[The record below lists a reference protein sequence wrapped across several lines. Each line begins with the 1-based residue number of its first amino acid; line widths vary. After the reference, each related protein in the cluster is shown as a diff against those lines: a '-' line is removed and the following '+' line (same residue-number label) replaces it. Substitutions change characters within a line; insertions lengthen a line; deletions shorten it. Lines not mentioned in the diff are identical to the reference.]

1 MTAIIVLLFGSA
13 GAFVGHRL
21 PVPAGILL
29 GTLVGVGG
37 GSALIVLLG
46 LPHLSVPSW
55 VNGLLQITL
64 GMFVGFRMSRD
75 ALRPGAHAL
84 IPASLLAAVMI
95 PTAVTSAIVVA
106 PLTSIDIV
114 TLLFAAAPG
123 GLTEMS
129 TVSVSFGADGAA
141 VAAVQLVRVLL
152 AVAIVGAVVARLR
165 SKGEAESAPGSEK
178 QDDASAER
186 TGYAEDLKRLGVAA
200 PWGVL
205 GGMIGIISSLPAAGV
220 IGALAG
226 SAAFRLLTER
236 PVPVKKFQYAVQV
249 LAGGVIG
256 LGVSGEFFREL
267 VQLAV
272 AGALI
277 ISAQMLLWFAT
288 SWLLVKLFR
297 YDLSTAAIASS
308 PGGMSGVVP
317 AASEVGADV
326 VIVTFIHLVRL
337 NAIIVIVPVFI
348 SLVFSR

>member
-21 PVPAGILL
+21 PVPAGVLF

-37 GSALIVLLG
+37 GSALGVLLG

-55 VNGLLQITL
+55 VNGLLQIML

-95 PTAVTSAIVVA
+95 PTAIASAIVVA

-220 IGALAG
+220 FGALAG

-277 ISAQMLLWFAT
+277 ISAQMLLWFVT
-288 SWLLVKLFR
+288 GWLLVKLFR

-337 NAIIVIVPVFI
+337 NTIIAIVPVFI